1 MSVLYIVMPI
11 AFLLAAVALLG
22 FIWAARQ
29 GQFDDLDT
37 PSLRVVIDDDT
48 PARSGERTG
57 RKRSRGPSPAH
68 AGLKPRS

>member
-37 PSLRVVIDDDT
+37 PSLRVILDDDT
-48 PARSGERTG
+48 PARSSGTTG
-57 RKRSRGPSPAH
+57 RNRPQSPNRVR
-68 AGLKPRS
+68 AGLKIRS

>member
-37 PSLRVVIDDDT
+37 PSLRVVLDDDT
-48 PARSGERTG
+48 PAHSSGTPGG
-57 RKRSRGPSPAH
+57 RKRSQSPNRVR
-68 AGLKPRS
+68 AG